1 MSRKPTHHRVIP
13 IGALEIP
20 VHRCSSC
27 GAEILWATTENKKP
41 MCLDVE
47 PAKEGTWTTR
57 LRAKEGGG
65 VRILCFYR
73 KPGEPVNPGEKRRVS
88 HWSTCPNADR
98 HRSEK

>member
-1 MSRKPTHHRVIP
+1 MFRPHSHHRVIP

-27 GAEILWATTENKKP
+27 GAEILWATTPAGKS

-47 PAKEGTWTTR
+47 PSPEGTWTTR

-65 VRILCFYR
+65 VRILCVYR
-73 KPGEPVNPGEKRRVS
+73 KAGEPVNPGEKRRTS
-88 HWSTCPNADR
+88 HWSTCPNADK